1 MSDRMKFVLAVLFF
15 LAALTLPLAGL
26 MIGWWKWDVRAGI
39 LIMAGIF
46 ILLSIIGVL
55 FLSRVKDLSWL
66 GVYLPY
72 IFGAA
77 YGFLPD
83 AVPISIDDAATTSAG
98 AIFSVLLAIR
108 KQPKTPKWILLPLL
122 AGGIYA
128 LVGGVIPGPVDEFLV
143 DAAALV
149 IAWLGTRQAKE
160 TENQRT
166 T

>member
-1 MSDRMKFVLAVLFF
+1 MSDRLKVVLAVILF
-15 LAALTLPLAGL
+15 LAALILPLVGL
-26 MIGWWKWDVRAGI
+26 LIGWWQWDVKTGI
-39 LIMAGIF
+39 LIMAGVF

-55 FLSRVKDLSWL
+55 LLSRVKDLSWL

-83 AVPISIDDAATTSAG
+83 AIPLSIDDAITTSTG
-98 AIFSVLLAIR
+98 AILSVLLAIR

-122 AGGIYA
+122 AGGIYT
-128 LVGGVIPGPVDEFLV
+128 LFGGVIPVPVDEFLV

-149 IAWLGTRQAKE
+149 IAWLGTRQVK
-160 TENQRT
+160 
-166 T
+166 